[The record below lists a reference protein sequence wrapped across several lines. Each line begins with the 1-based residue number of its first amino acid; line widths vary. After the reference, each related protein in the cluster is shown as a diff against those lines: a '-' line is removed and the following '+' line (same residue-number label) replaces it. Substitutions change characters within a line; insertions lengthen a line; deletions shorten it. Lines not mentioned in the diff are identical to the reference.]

1 MDTMRFVEISAF
13 GGPEVLRE
21 ARGPVPVPQA
31 GEVLVRVA
39 CAGVNRPDVAQRQGF
54 YPPPPGASPVPGL
67 EIAGEVAAAGPG
79 CVRWRV
85 GDAVCALVA
94 GGGYAEYATAPEA
107 QCLPLPRGLS
117 VREAAALPETAF
129 TVWSNVF
136 ERGALARGELLLVH
150 GGTSGIGTL
159 AIPLAKA
166 RGARVIATAGS
177 AQKCAACL
185 ELGADVAVNYR
196 EADFVAAV
204 KEFSGG
210 RGADVIL
217 DMVGADYMQ
226 RNIRA
231 AAEEGRIVQ
240 IAFLHGSKAELDLMP
255 LMLKR
260 LVLTGSTLRGRSA
273 DFKAAL
279 ARAVEQ
285 NVWPLVES
293 GRVRPRIARVFPLNQ
308 AAAAHALMESSEHIG
323 KIVLSVD

>member
-1 MDTMRFVEISAF
+1 METMRFVEISAF
-13 GGPEVLRE
+13 GGPQVLRE
-21 ARGPVPVPQA
+21 ARGPVPVPQH
-31 GEVLVRVA
+31 GEVLVRVVA
-39 CAGVNRPDVAQRQGF
+39 AGVNRPDVVQRQGF

-67 EIAGEVAAAGPG
+67 EIAGEVVATGPG
-79 CVRWRV
+79 CMRWRV

-107 QCLPLPRGLS
+107 QCLPVPRGLS
-117 VREAAALPETAF
+117 ACEAATLPETAF

-150 GGTSGIGTL
+150 GGSSGIGTM
-159 AIPLAKA
+159 AIQLAKA
-166 RGARVIATAGS
+166 RGARVVATAGS
-177 AQKCAACL
+177 AAKCAACR

-204 KEFSGG
+204 KEASAG

-240 IAFLHGSKAELDLMP
+240 IAFLNGSKAELDLMP

-260 LVLTGSTLRGRSA
+260 LVLTGSTLRARPA
-273 DFKAAL
+273 AFKATL
-279 ARAVEQ
+279 ARAIEQ

-293 GRVRPRIARVFPLNQ
+293 GRVRPVIAREFPLAE
-308 AAAAHALMESSEHIG
+308 AAGAHALMESSAHVG
-323 KIVLSVD
+323 KIVLRTD